1 MWKWLEVETENVP
14 NSLLDIENV
23 NRGKDKHS
31 EKLWFYF
38 LGIAISNNYLE
49 NFLNF
54 VLNYTYFNCR
64 GPGFLKRGKCKI
76 LRIAKLCRQ
85 RHFSRK
91 HYQPYKES
99 THARSF
105 PFCIR
110 AALLICQS
118 EAVASSK
125 RKKGRG
131 GDRAAS
137 SGKAQSQNHP
147 GVCEPLCSSAW
158 ARCNRS
164 LTRPGDHSAG
174 FPRSGEIFFLPRQE
188 EAIWEWEPGCLLKY
202 FPCYNI
208 SPLTQLDL
216 STERSFYPCNLNE
229 RNKQRNHFFWS
240 WQYI

>member
-64 GPGFLKRGKCKI
+64 GPDFLKRGKCKI

-125 RKKGRG
+125 RKKG
-131 GDRAAS
+131 
-137 SGKAQSQNHP
+137 K
-147 GVCEPLCSSAW
+147 
-158 ARCNRS
+158 
-164 LTRPGDHSAG
+164 
-174 FPRSGEIFFLPRQE
+174 
-188 EAIWEWEPGCLLKY
+188 EAIEQPALARHSLRTTLVYVDRCAAQLGLGAIAVWQDQVTIPLVSLGVEKSFFCPGRRKQSG
-202 FPCYNI
+202 NG
-208 SPLTQLDL
+208 SPDA
-216 STERSFYPCNLNE
+216 
-229 RNKQRNHFFWS
+229 FWS
-240 WQYI
+240 IFPATT